1 MPAATAARP
10 PRNLPHTRA
19 TGLRCRVRL
28 ADGRVFAGPVAPER
42 HRALQL
48 GMLHEQTSGLVELAA
63 GIRRDGGLQ
72 ITTRRRSDHFLPG
85 GAVGEGGWLEALL
98 ELAENHA
105 GRGEE
110 VFVAPAVRSAARGGK
125 QAVSETR
132 FLWVDVD
139 RPGQL
144 DALWGFLAE
153 RPCHLLIESGGSGGC
168 HAYWRLAEPLPAAHV
183 VEATGE
189 LVEPIE
195 RANLRIIHRLGVS
208 EDGRPTVADP
218 ACAERSRVMRLAGS
232 VNGKTGA
239 QARIVEADFA
249 LAPYPI
255 AQLVGDLPDPA
266 SHGVAR
272 RRRSGTSTDPY
283 KRISPPEYFEKLAG
297 IVVPRDGL
305 VSCPAPEHVDRNPS
319 CSVGASPETG
329 WCCHSGSCGARGAI
343 YDLASVL
350 LGGPWGHELR
360 GEAFNRARAYV
371 ADVFGEQGETNDG
384 MAGGRPGER
393 RST

>member
-1 MPAATAARP
+1 MGGQRPALLCRSARP
-10 PRNLPHTRA
+10 QDEV
-19 TGLRCRVRL
+19 LRCRVRL
-28 ADGRVFAGPVAPER
+28 ADGRVYAGELTPER

-48 GMLHEQTSGLVELAA
+48 GMLHAHTSGLVELAA
-63 GIRRDGGLQ
+63 GVRRDGRLQ
-72 ITTRRRSDHFLPG
+72 ITTRRQSDHFLPG
-85 GAVGEGGWLEALL
+85 GGADDRGWLEGLL
-98 ELAENHA
+98 ELAEHHA

-110 VFVAPAVRSAARGGK
+110 VFAAPAARSAPRGEK
-125 QAVSETR
+125 QAVSESR

-144 DALWGFLAE
+144 HALWAFLAE
-153 RPCHLLIESGGSGGC
+153 RPCHMLIESGGSGGC
-168 HAYWRLAEPLPAAHV
+168 HAYFRLADPLPATHV

-195 RANLRIIHRLGVS
+195 RANLRIIHRLGTG
-208 EDGRPTVADP
+208 EDGRPDVADP
-218 ACAERSRVMRLAGS
+218 ACAERSRLMRLAGS
-232 VNGKTGA
+232 VNQKTGA
-239 QARIVEADFA
+239 HARIVEADFA

-266 SHGVAR
+266 SHVTPRPR
-272 RRRSGTSTDPY
+272 RVGTSGDPY

-305 VSCPAPEHVDRNPS
+305 VSCPAPAHDDHNPS
-319 CSVGASPETG
+319 CSVGTSPDQG

-371 ADVFGEQGETNDG
+371 AGVFGEIGEHQPRASD
-384 MAGGRPGER
+384 RPGQRSR
-393 RST
+393 R

>member
-1 MPAATAARP
+1 MPTATAARVP
-10 PRNLPHTRA
+10 DRTRSQRES
-19 TGLRCRVRL
+19 LRCRIRL
-28 ADGRVFAGPVAPER
+28 ADGRIFAGELVAER

-48 GMLHEQTSGLVELAA
+48 GILHEHTSGLVELAA
-63 GIRRDGGLQ
+63 GSRRDGRLH
-72 ITTRRRSDHFLPG
+72 ITTRRRADHFLTG
-85 GAVGEGGWLEALL
+85 GAGVGERGWLVALR
-98 ELAENHA
+98 ELAERHA
-105 GRGEE
+105 ARGEE
-110 VFVAPAVRSAARGGK
+110 VFIAPATRSAPRGEK

-144 DALWGFLAE
+144 HALWAFLAE

-168 HAYWRLAEPLPAAHV
+168 HAYFQLAEPLPATHIV
-183 VEATGE
+183 QATGE

-195 RANLRIIHRLGVS
+195 RANLRIIHHLGVG
-208 EDGRPTVADP
+208 EDGRPSVADP

-239 QARIVEADFA
+239 HARIVEADFA

-266 SHGVAR
+266 SYPAPR
-272 RRRSGTSTDPY
+272 ARRSGQSLDPY

-305 VSCPAPEHVDRNPS
+305 VSCPAPEHEDRNPS
-319 CSVGASPETG
+319 CSVGTGPDQG
-329 WCCHSGSCGARGAI
+329 WCCHSGCCGARGAI

-360 GEAFNRARAYV
+360 GEAFQRARAYV
-371 ADVFGEQGETNDG
+371 ADVFGELGEDHDG
-384 MAGGRPGER
+384 PATGRPDER
-393 RST
+393 SRR

>member
-1 MPAATAARP
+1 M
-10 PRNLPHTRA
+10 
-19 TGLRCRVRL
+19 
-28 ADGRVFAGPVAPER
+28 FAGELPAVR

-48 GMLHEQTSGLVELAA
+48 GMLHEQTRGLVELAA
-63 GIRRDGGLQ
+63 GSRRDGRLH
-72 ITTRRRSDHFLPG
+72 ITTRRRNDHFLPG
-85 GAVGEGGWLEALL
+85 GGAGQEGWLEALL
-98 ELAENHA
+98 ELAEHHA
-105 GRGEE
+105 ARGEE
-110 VFVAPAVRSAARGGK
+110 VFVAPAGRAAPRGDK
-125 QAVSETR
+125 QAVSEAR

-144 DALWGFLAE
+144 HALWAFLAE
-153 RPCHLLIESGGSGGC
+153 RPCHMLIESGGSGGC
-168 HAYWRLAEPLPAAHV
+168 HAYFRLAEPLAASHV
-183 VEATGE
+183 VKATGE

-195 RANLRIIHRLGVS
+195 RANLRIVHRLGVG
-208 EDGRPTVADP
+208 EDGRPSVADP
-218 ACAERSRVMRLAGS
+218 ACADRSRVMRLAGS

-239 QARIVEADFA
+239 HARIVEADFA

-266 SHGVAR
+266 NYLVPRAK
-272 RRRSGTSTDPY
+272 RSGRGHDPY
-283 KRISPPEYFEKLAG
+283 KRISPPEYFAKLAG

-305 VSCPAPEHVDRNPS
+305 VSCPAPEHEDHNPS
-319 CSVGASPETG
+319 CSVGTSPDQG

-371 ADVFGEQGETNDG
+371 ADVFGELDKNQDG
-384 MAGGRPGER
+384 PACGRAGER
-393 RST
+393 RNT